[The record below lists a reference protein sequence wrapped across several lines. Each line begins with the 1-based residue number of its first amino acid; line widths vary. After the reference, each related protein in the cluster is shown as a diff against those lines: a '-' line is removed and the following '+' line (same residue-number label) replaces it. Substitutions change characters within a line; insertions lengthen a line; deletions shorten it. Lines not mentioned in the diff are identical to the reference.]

1 MDDARLAEIEATAH
15 SPAYQSEADVIGVD
29 ELIAEIKR
37 LKAAVNEAYE
47 NGISF
52 AQADVV
58 DILGEA
64 LDDIDALAQI
74 KHLVGWTAEDD

>member
-1 MDDARLAEIEATAH
+1 MDDARLAEIETAIEGESRH
-15 SPAYQSEADVIGVD
+15 ALYSAAHD
-29 ELIAEIKR
+29 LLAEVRR
-37 LKAAVNEAYE
+37 LQAAVNGAYE